1 MSPTVILDA
10 RTITAHF
17 PGIGRYTYELA
28 RHLPAAA
35 PDWQF
40 IFAINPAQRIETR
53 FDIPALAQPANARL
67 RDVTPGVFSWQ
78 EQLALPRQLTPANLV
93 HFPYYIRP
101 YLVPRPTVTTV
112 YDIISHLYPA
122 YLPSPWHRAIF
133 ELTTRLTL
141 ARSRHILTLSVSAAD
156 DLRRVYGV
164 DPRRITVT
172 PAAADPRFQP
182 VPPDEVAAL
191 RQRLNLPASYV
202 LFVGS
207 NKPHKNLPTL
217 IQAWSHLKST
227 LHPPTSNLHP
237 PTSNLQPPPS
247 NLQLLLAGREDPR
260 YTGVRQAIVEAGLDG
275 DVRVLGAVAET
286 DLPALY
292 SGATLCVLPS
302 LYEGFG
308 LPLLEAMACGT
319 AVVCSKTSSLPEVV
333 GKEAGLLFDPTDA
346 RDMAAVIA
354 RALTEPGL
362 LDHLRSQAHQRAREF
377 TWQRTAEQTIA
388 AYERVL

>member
-40 IFAINPAQRIETR
+40 IFAINPAQRTETR
-53 FDIPALAQPANARL
+53 FDVPALAQPAHARL
-67 RDVTPGVFSWQ
+67 HEVTPGIFSWQ

-101 YLVPRPTVTTV
+101 YLVPRPTLTTV

-133 ELTTRLTL
+133 EFTTRLTL

-156 DLRRVYGV
+156 DLQRVYGV

-172 PAAADPRFQP
+172 PAAADPRFRP
-182 VPPDEVAAL
+182 IPPDDVAAL
-191 RQRLNLPASYV
+191 RQRLNLSPTYV

-217 IQAWSHLKST
+217 IHAWSHLKST
-227 LHPPTSNLHP
+227 LQPPT
-237 PTSNLQPPPS
+237 
-247 NLQLLLAGREDPR
+247 LLLAGREDPR
-260 YTGVRQAIVEAGLDG
+260 YTGIRQAIMEAGLG
-275 DVRVLGAVAET
+275 EDVRVLGAVAET

-292 SGATLCVLPS
+292 SGAALFVLPS

-319 AVVCSKTSSLPEVV
+319 AVACSKTSSLPEVV
-333 GKEAGLLFDPTDA
+333 GREAGLLFDPTDA
-346 RDMAAVIA
+346 HAMAAVIA
-354 RALTEPGL
+354 NALTEPGL
-362 LDHLRSQAHQRAREF
+362 LDHLRVQAVQRARAF